1 MRDPK
6 EIQEPLKTM
15 RNSQTKLLRQA
26 TPEEIVKAALS
37 GGKLDKNKN
46 TYSRA
51 GAGGSRKK
59 RTKKQ
64 PLGKVAPNNSPNNFF
79 QRLRQKTR
87 KTTFTKGCA
96 KKTRKTTFGKGYAKS
111 M

>member
-1 MRDPK
+1 MPPSVKDKYIIMRDPK

-15 RNSQTKLLRQA
+15 RNPQTKLLRQA
-26 TPEEIVKAALS
+26 TPEEIVKATLS

-46 TYSRA
+46 TSSRA

-64 PLGKVAPNNSPNNFF
+64 PLGKVAPNNLWK
-79 QRLRQKTR
+79 RLRQTIR
-87 KTTFTKGCA
+87 KNSY
-96 KKTRKTTFGKGYAKS
+96 KKI
-111 M
+111 

>member
-1 MRDPK
+1 MPPSVKDKYIIMRDPK

-15 RNSQTKLLRQA
+15 RNPQTKLLRQA
-26 TPEEIVKAALS
+26 TPEEIVKATLS

-46 TYSRA
+46 TSSRA

-64 PLGKVAPNNSPNNFF
+64 PLGKVAPNNLWK
-79 QRLRQKTR
+79 RLRQTIRQTIR
-87 KTTFTKGCA
+87 KNSY
-96 KKTRKTTFGKGYAKS
+96 KKI
-111 M
+111 

>member
-1 MRDPK
+1 MSSPVKDKYIIMRDPK

-26 TPEEIVKAALS
+26 TPEEIVKATLS

-46 TYSRA
+46 TSSRA

-59 RTKKQ
+59 RSKKQ
-64 PLGKVAPNNSPNNFF
+64 PLPKVAPNLGINI
-79 QRLRQKTR
+79 
-87 KTTFTKGCA
+87 
-96 KKTRKTTFGKGYAKS
+96 
-111 M
+111 